1 MDDLDDLD
9 ALAGLEHLTDPE
21 ELIEGARRCLRA
33 ALAALDALSAGL
45 RGDTAA
51 PRQER
56 LNVVP
61 LAARPT
67 CPAPARRSTRT
78 PRKRGAY
85 PRRVE

>member
-1 MDDLDDLD
+1 MADLDDLD
-9 ALAGLEHLTDPE
+9 NLTDPE
-21 ELIEGARRCLRA
+21 ELVDGARQHLLR